1 MKNKKYDLED
11 RLIDFGVL
19 MIKLSES
26 MDRKRFAGRHLCKQ
40 LVRSGTSPCLNYG
53 EAQAAESRKD
63 FSHKLKIVL
72 KELRETR
79 RCLRL
84 SNRAGLFNKVTN
96 VKPGIDE
103 SAELIAIF
111 VKSIQT
117 AEKGEGKK
125 QTNRETENG

>member
-19 MIKLSES
+19 MIELSES
-26 MDRKRFAGRHLCKQ
+26 MNRKRFAGRHLSGQ

-63 FSHKLKIVL
+63 FIHKLKVVL

-84 SNRAGLFNKVTN
+84 SSRAGLFRNGTF

-103 SAELIAIF
+103 STELIAIF

-117 AEKGEGKK
+117 AQKGGVG
-125 QTNRETENG
+125 NR